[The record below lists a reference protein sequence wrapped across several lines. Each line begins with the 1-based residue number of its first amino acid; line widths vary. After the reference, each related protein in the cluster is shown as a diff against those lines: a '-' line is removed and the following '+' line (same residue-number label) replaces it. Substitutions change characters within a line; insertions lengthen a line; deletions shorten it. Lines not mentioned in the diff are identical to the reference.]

1 MGADLDRVNRAA
13 YSSQG
18 AIRQYGTA
26 IGWLDNGERRALE
39 YAIARMCGGA
49 ILDIGVGG
57 GRTAPLLCD
66 AAESYCGIDYTPALI
81 EIARRRF
88 PDLDL
93 RQMDARHLMF
103 PDGSFRLVVF
113 TYNGIDSVAA
123 EDRSRILREV
133 FRVLAPGGTFVF
145 SSLNRNGPAFDEA
158 WWATAAS
165 PYFRGWF
172 GLLRRGRRYLLG
184 VWRSFRYRSLRH
196 DSGDT
201 ATELLSVHD
210 FGIVAQF
217 TNLSAQLRQLED
229 AGFVVDMVFDDAAGR
244 EMDRNSADTKAPW
257 YYYVARKLAY
267 TSRPKP

>member
-13 YSSQG
+13 YSSRG
-18 AIRQYGTA
+18 AKQQYGTA
-26 IGWLDNGERRALE
+26 TDWLDNGERRAIE
-39 YAIARMCGGA
+39 YAIARMRGGA

-57 GRTAPLLCD
+57 GRTAKLLCD

-93 RQMDARHLMF
+93 RQMDARNLIF
-103 PDGSFRLVVF
+103 ADSSFGLVVF

-123 EDRSRILREV
+123 EDRNRVLREI
-133 FRVLAPGGTFVF
+133 FRVLAPGGAFVF
-145 SSLNRNGPAFDEA
+145 SSLNRNGPAFGEA

-172 GLLRRGRRYLLG
+172 GLPRRIRRFLLG
-184 VWRSFRYRSLRH
+184 AWHSFRYRSLRH

-201 ATELLSVHD
+201 ATGLLSVHD

-217 TNLSAQLRQLED
+217 TSLSAQLCQLED
-229 AGFVVDMVFDDAAGR
+229 AGFAVDSVFYDAVGR
-244 EMDRNSADTKAPW
+244 AVDRNSANTTAPW
-257 YYYVARKLAY
+257 YYYVARKPA
-267 TSRPKP
+267 